1 MLITPCP
8 PHFTRKVRVQS
19 CSLEKEASDWSLICL
34 IIWSICEDII
44 GQVEGKNLH
53 RHLHIMFTQLLGFL
67 LFLPNFKAI
76 CQYTLC
82 RNSNHPV
89 ITLSKTGPMKIM
101 MGQVPA
107 HMSISVKTLLG
118 QARQYSCNPVW
129 TCNKVSTPKIVGARL
144 CVSRIHTSA
153 GMVNLKGNIDYFH
166 KSKNPTGQTISKKG
180 GHSK

>member
-89 ITLSKTGPMKIM
+89 TTLRRTAPMKTM

-107 HMSISVKTLLG
+107 HTPISFKTPLA
-118 QARQYSCNPVW
+118 QARQYPYGPVW
-129 TCNKVSTPKIVGARL
+129 TWNEVGTSKIVGARL
-144 CVSRIHTSA
+144 CTTSQSTSVGFLAGTKLFSHQDRILQ
-153 GMVNLKGNIDYFH
+153 VLRRN
-166 KSKNPTGQTISKKG
+166 Q
-180 GHSK
+180 